1 MDKKLENI
9 AETACHYS
17 ICQNAKFNNGLISK
31 RHMSQSV
38 ITKHAAKNASRN
50 SSSMPFIEKH
60 PRSYAEIIA
69 DYSKTLYKEST
80 SIENDSIYFNNI
92 MWQSPFSTSISPL
105 NKKLVSSAEHD
116 VIPTERRENHSI
128 FLANGFNSTNRR
140 HRKNINI
147 TECHNFQHHDTCA
160 SEVMNRNT
168 NQEHVITND
177 FKTEDQS
184 YVKLVADC
192 NKSTHISLAST
203 SNPGLIPS
211 RNVLVRNSLELFG
224 TPTRKASSANMREML
239 QKTIPPIAT
248 IPLGRNIKEQ
258 TSDSMENDWL
268 REIESVI
275 SDLRTASERKT
286 ARAVN
291 VSKLRESNVLQSAD
305 ASSNALDRIQKLAEL
320 IKEHKQKEKDAEKK
334 LGESKYFSNTT
345 KSLSSRKNSTQVP
358 TVSGTAG
365 TLKQPQ
371 VELRMVPSEKESVV
385 SINVDSASIG
395 LSDPV
400 NSASKQLSVIVQSD
414 RKGDRQPS
422 EAQWNTPTLRSS
434 TKSASQRN
442 DFGPMCISISE
453 DSAPVKQIEFSIN
466 GKPVSELKSITAR
479 TERLDVVSSVD
490 KIEIRIPFSKDDAS
504 SKTRGGDLSK
514 QIDSS
519 GGQILNVQIAANF
532 QNEAGKGS
540 GEQQPVGTINTIP
553 TSSQIP
559 RTHYAFND
567 PVRVE
572 TLSSDGAQQH
582 GSSTWSNIRSD
593 NTTGGDINEHE
604 TSDNVNLKIQRATS
618 KKLSADKTM
627 ADVPL
632 IKKATDTKVGRW
644 NTKNMANTVSSET
657 NKYDKTE
664 SSDPR
669 VPSKVIPWWSSSDSF
684 NKIRKKDD
692 DRKPVS
698 PTLNRNKKKA
708 MSNLNQDLATESF
721 PSKLKETSTPKLQT
735 INVDSMHNAITNN
748 SNVLISY
755 MDSVEQ
761 HETSKASD
769 RYLYPFRLKP
779 NRGNPSDI
787 PKMTRT
793 DLKIE
798 DSQTSGTQE
807 NNKNF
812 SQVKQTNPVTLS
824 TLDKTN
830 KQDEHDINIKEKIS
844 ISPENVKTS
853 SKQNLKTQEQ
863 HSLEQTNSIS
873 GEPIKSKI
881 ENIVDVIKPI
891 KKREDGTLID
901 YGLKVSS
908 RKPIVKLSSKMEEN
922 ENSIIR
928 KKKNLLSDKYNE
940 TRQNMKH
947 DISVMKAISKREQMD
962 KRMST
967 KQTEMDEI
975 KKVEIKKNM
984 LKKKEDLTVKTIAG
998 IKISESKKSNLS
1010 SSIKNSSETVPKS
1023 KQLQTSIKVPSEEPK
1038 QDRQKYLSSIKNI
1051 PRKTKISEELE
1062 KLNNLLSLQ
1071 SKDNHHS
1078 SKGREISNKKIVEV
1092 STKSNISTN
1101 KTVNTDKPS
1110 ATQTKPSPTSKP
1122 SQSKDCAI
1130 PKDSNKNA
1138 EAMPTT
1144 NRKYDVIEDTIAKT
1158 ITQNLKIKSS
1168 LSKDSGNN
1176 HLHKSKS
1183 NRDRKNSSESDN
1195 SPKKDSSTGSKSSGS
1210 KMCTAKVMSN
1220 NIYTCTG
1227 QCDCLYNNVSKL

>member
-1 MDKKLENI
+1 
-9 AETACHYS
+9 
-17 ICQNAKFNNGLISK
+17 
-31 RHMSQSV
+31 
-38 ITKHAAKNASRN
+38 
-50 SSSMPFIEKH
+50 
-60 PRSYAEIIA
+60 
-69 DYSKTLYKEST
+69 
-80 SIENDSIYFNNI
+80 
-92 MWQSPFSTSISPL
+92 
-105 NKKLVSSAEHD
+105 
-116 VIPTERRENHSI
+116 
-128 FLANGFNSTNRR
+128 
-140 HRKNINI
+140 
-147 TECHNFQHHDTCA
+147 
-160 SEVMNRNT
+160 
-168 NQEHVITND
+168 
-177 FKTEDQS
+177 
-184 YVKLVADC
+184 
-192 NKSTHISLAST
+192 
-203 SNPGLIPS
+203 
-211 RNVLVRNSLELFG
+211 
-224 TPTRKASSANMREML
+224 
-239 QKTIPPIAT
+239 
-248 IPLGRNIKEQ
+248 
-258 TSDSMENDWL
+258 MENDWL

-908 RKPIVKLSSKMEEN
+908 RKPIVKLK
-922 ENSIIR
+922 
-928 KKKNLLSDKYNE
+928 
-940 TRQNMKH
+940 
-947 DISVMKAISKREQMD
+947 
-962 KRMST
+962 
-967 KQTEMDEI
+967 MDEI

-1210 KMCTAKVMSN
+1210 KMCTAKEQSIAFCPKHHQISKISQNPNKADGISEHVPNLIENAKPDMDRPEKRELYSAWLQQSKNHNDN
-1220 NIYTCTG
+1220 NE
-1227 QCDCLYNNVSKL
+1227 KLF